1 MSPISLRG
9 ILLIVVALTAAAGTA
24 LFARS
29 WIAQQQAAFKAR
41 PAQTAQATETRMVL
55 VAKQTMEAGRFVR
68 AEDLRWAA
76 WPKDGV
82 ADGYVVEGVAP
93 KGIKPAPGA
102 TDVGNPQKRG
112 MAVFDGAVVRSRITA
127 GEPVTALK
135 LVQPGERGFLAAVLE
150 PGKRA
155 VSVPVD
161 ATTGIA
167 GFIFPGDR
175 VDVIFIGQMRLETRR
190 GDAEGSKVK
199 KIEFSETLLS
209 GARVIAM
216 DQKVEAGDG
225 QAKVAKTA
233 TLQVTPKQAEKV
245 ALALKMG
252 GVSLSLHSLARH
264 DAAETVDDRFAEV
277 ARAVGALD
285 GAAPPPQDLSGSYT
299 LEFDIMSML
308 GDKRFGSGARARGVN
323 VIRADKAEQA
333 NF

>member
-1 MSPISLRG
+1 MSVRG
-9 ILLIVVALTAAAGTA
+9 ILLIVVALFAAVGTG
-24 LFARS
+24 LFARA
-29 WIAQQQAAFKAR
+29 WITQQQAAFKAR
-41 PAQTAQATETRMVL
+41 PAQVAPAADTRQVL
-55 VAKQTMEAGRFVR
+55 VAKETMEAGRFVR
-68 AEDLRWAA
+68 AEDLRWTA

-82 ADGYVVEGVAP
+82 SEGYVVEGETP
-93 KGIKPAPGA
+93 KGLVKRAPDGA
-102 TDVGNPQKRG
+102 EGG
-112 MAVFDGAVVRSRITA
+112 MPRTAGKAVFDGSVVRSRITA

-167 GFIFPGDR
+167 GFIFPGDW
-175 VDVIFIGQMRLETRR
+175 VDVIFIGQMRFEAKS
-190 GDAEGSKVK
+190 GGAEGSTLK
-199 KIEFSETLLS
+199 KIDFSETLLS
-209 GARVIAM
+209 EVRVIAM
-216 DQKVEAGDG
+216 DQKVEAADG

-233 TLQVTPKQAEKV
+233 TLQVTPKQAEKI

-264 DAAETVDDRFAEV
+264 EDLSDDRFSEV
-277 ARAVGALD
+277 ARAVGALKAD
-285 GAAPPPQDLSGSYT
+285 TADKRDLTGSYT
-299 LEFDIMSML
+299 LEYDIMSMR
-308 GDKRFGSGARARGVN
+308 GDKRFGGGSGSRGVN

>member
-1 MSPISLRG
+1 MSSISIRG
-9 ILLIVVALTAAAGTA
+9 ILLIIVALMAAVGTA

-41 PAQTAQATETRMVL
+41 PMQSAPATETRRVL
-55 VAKQTMEAGRFVR
+55 VATQTMEAGRFVR

-82 ADGYVVEGVAP
+82 ADGYVVDGETP
-93 KGIKPAPGA
+93 KGVISPPAADGA
-102 TDVGNPQKRG
+102 TPQKRG
-112 MAVFDGAVVRSRITA
+112 KSVFDGAVVRARITA

-155 VSVPVD
+155 VSVPVN

-167 GFIFPGDR
+167 GFIFPGDL
-175 VDVIFIGQMRLETRR
+175 VDVIFIGQMHLETRR

-199 KIEFSETLLS
+199 KIDFSETLMS
-209 GARVIAM
+209 GARIIAM
-216 DQKVEAGDG
+216 DQKVEIGDG
-225 QAKVAKTA
+225 QAKVSKTA
-233 TLQVTPKQAEKV
+233 TLEVTPKQAEKV

-252 GVSLSLHSLARH
+252 SVSLSLHSLARH
-264 DAAETVDDRFAEV
+264 EDTAIATDRFADV
-277 ARAVGALD
+277 ARAVGALETE
-285 GAAPPPQDLSGSYT
+285 APAPDLGGSYT

-308 GDKRFGSGARARGVN
+308 GDKRFRSVGGARGVN

>member
-1 MSPISLRG
+1 MSIRG

-24 LFARS
+24 VFARS

-41 PAQTAQATETRMVL
+41 PQQTAQAAETVNVL
-55 VAKQTMEAGRFVR
+55 VAKETMEAGRFVR

-76 WPKDGV
+76 WPEAGV
-82 ADGYVVEGVAP
+82 NEGYVVEGEKP
-93 KGIKPAPGA
+93 KGIKPQPGTA
-102 TDVGNPQKRG
+102 ARENPAKRG
-112 MAVFDGAVVRSRITA
+112 KAVFDGAVVRSRITA

-167 GFIFPGDR
+167 GFIFPGDW
-175 VDVIFIGQMRLETRR
+175 VDVIFTGHLRIESKKAG
-190 GDAEGSKVK
+190 AEGLKAKRVD
-199 KIEFSETLLS
+199 FSETLLS
-209 GARVIAM
+209 EVRVIAI
-216 DQKVEAGDG
+216 DQTVETGDG

-233 TLQVTPKQAEKV
+233 TLQVDPKQAEKI

-252 GVSLSLHSLARH
+252 GLSMSLHSLARPED
-264 DAAETVDDRFAEV
+264 DAAEDRFAEV
-277 ARAVGALD
+277 AQAVGALSRKTREKID
-285 GAAPPPQDLSGSYT
+285 RTGSYT
-299 LEFDIMSML
+299 LEFDIMNVLS
-308 GDKRFGSGARARGVN
+308 DKRFRSGPGARGVN

-333 NF
+333 SF